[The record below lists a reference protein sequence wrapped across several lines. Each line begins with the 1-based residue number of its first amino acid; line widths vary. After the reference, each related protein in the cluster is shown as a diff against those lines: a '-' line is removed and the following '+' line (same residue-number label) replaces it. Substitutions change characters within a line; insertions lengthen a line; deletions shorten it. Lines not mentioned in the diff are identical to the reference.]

1 MRSDAPSND
10 MEAARMD
17 AAAAI
22 HSGWTDPPVRHA
34 ITSDGVRI
42 AFWTLGNGLPLVY
55 LAGGPWNHIELG
67 QVPECQRWYTR
78 LAQSRMLVRF
88 DIRGTGRSTRSV
100 ADFSLDALVRDVEAV
115 VDELSLE
122 KFALFGAT
130 DAGPV
135 AISYATRHPH
145 RVEDL
150 ILWCTW
156 ARTADIRS
164 PRIRAWLGLLDQD
177 WELTTDTC
185 AHIVLG
191 WSGAVGRRA
200 AQHLRESTSADS
212 ARAALDASGHFDVTS
227 LLSRIQQ
234 RTLVLHRSDISWNPI
249 DIARGLAARI
259 PHAQLAV
266 LPGESTAPYLGEMEI
281 AAAAINEF
289 LNTGTLSGSAWP
301 QSTAARGHPTR
312 VAGRRRNK
320 SRPDGLT
327 GREIEVLRLL
337 AAGLTNNEIAKEL
350 VLSVRTVERH
360 VANVYGKIGARRR
373 VDASVYALTHAL
385 I

>member
-1 MRSDAPSND
+1 MPIRN
-10 MEAARMD
+10 
-17 AAAAI
+17 
-22 HSGWTDPPVRHA
+22 GWKDPPVRHA

-42 AFWTLGNGLPLVY
+42 AYWTLGNGPPLVY
-55 LAGGPWNHIELG
+55 LAGGPWSHIELV
-67 QVPECQRWYTR
+67 QVPECQQWYAR
-78 LAQSRMLVRF
+78 LAQSRTLVRY
-88 DIRGTGRSTRSV
+88 DIRGTGRSARSV

-115 VDELSLE
+115 VEGLGLQR
-122 KFALFGAT
+122 FALFGAT

-135 AISYATRHPH
+135 AISYATRHPE
-145 RVEDL
+145 RVQDL

-164 PRIRAWLGLLDQD
+164 PRIQAWLGLLDQD
-177 WELTTDTC
+177 WDLMTDTC

-191 WSGAVGRRA
+191 WSGEVGRRA
-200 AQHLRESTSADS
+200 AQHLRESISAET
-212 ARAALDASGHFDVTS
+212 ARPALDASGHFDVTS

-234 RTLVLHRSDISWNPI
+234 PTLVLHRSEISWIPV
-249 DIARGLAARI
+249 DVARGLASRI
-259 PHAQLAV
+259 PNARLAV
-266 LPGESTAPYLGEMEI
+266 LPGDSTAPYLGEMEI
-281 AAAAINEF
+281 AAAAVNEF

-301 QSTAARGHPTR
+301 QPAAASAHPMHVAAR
-312 VAGRRRNK
+312 RRHK

-327 GREIEVLRLL
+327 GREVEVLRLL
-337 AAGLTNNEIAKEL
+337 AGGLTNNEIAKEL